1 MKPKTASKTASV
13 KTSVVP
19 PELLAGLKQAKV
31 DAKKLQPFG
40 SVDEKPI
47 YQFLAE
53 GMDAI
58 HLWEKLRAVVAQTGY
73 WPLVME
79 RSEGVWLKSDLMD
92 SSAISASWAKGL
104 KKDTGRNYD
113 KKLGVTGMI
122 LQAGLDLDANA
133 WLKKNR
139 LPDPNPEDDE
149 WAMMAEEAGAKLP
162 KTKPNTK
169 FNCVF
174 DVLSKKPKG
183 VSVTLWPTTDGW
195 AVPALM
201 RYGGWNSCPRP
212 HVQLAL
218 LRRWKDKYDAELVA
232 VAGDVVE
239 LRVGKPPKTDAAALE
254 LAREQYSY
262 CDDIVSQGTMTLER
276 LAEGLKNGTVW
287 YFWWD

>member
-1 MKPKTASKTASV
+1 MKSKTASKTADV
-13 KTSVVP
+13 KVSVVP
-19 PELLAGLKQAKV
+19 SELLAGLKKAKV
-31 DAKKLQPFG
+31 DAKKLQAFG
-40 SVDEKPI
+40 SVDDKPI

-53 GMDAI
+53 GMEAV
-58 HLWEKLRAVVAQTGY
+58 HLWEKLRTVVEQTGH

-79 RSEGVWLKSDLMD
+79 RSEGVWLKSDMMD

-122 LQAGLDLDANA
+122 HQAGLDLDANA

-139 LPDPNPEDDE
+139 LPDTKPEDDE
-149 WAMMAEEAGAKLP
+149 WAMMAEEAGTKLP
-162 KTKPNTK
+162 KSKPNTK
-169 FNCVF
+169 FSCVF

-183 VSVTLWPTTDGW
+183 VTVTLWPTTDGW

-201 RYGGWNSCPRP
+201 RYGGWNSCPMP

-218 LRRWKDKYDAELVA
+218 LRRWKEKYDAELVA
-232 VAGDVVE
+232 IAGDVVE
-239 LRVGKPPKTDAAALE
+239 LRVGKPPKHDAGALE

>member
-1 MKPKTASKTASV
+1 MKPKTAPKTAGV
-13 KTSVVP
+13 KISVVP
-19 PELLAGLKQAKV
+19 PELLAGLKKAKV
-31 DAKKLQPFG
+31 DAKKLQAFG

-53 GMDAI
+53 AMDAI
-58 HLWEKLRAVVAQTGY
+58 RLWEKLRAVVAQTGY
-73 WPLVME
+73 WPLVIE

-92 SSAISASWAKGL
+92 SNAISASWAKGL

-139 LPDPNPEDDE
+139 LPDPKPEDDE
-149 WAMMAEEAGAKLP
+149 WAMLAEEAGTKLP
-162 KTKPNTK
+162 TTKPNTK
-169 FNCVF
+169 FTCVF

-218 LRRWKDKYDAELVA
+218 LRRWKERYDAELVA
-232 VAGDVVE
+232 VAGAVVE
-239 LRVGKPPKTDAAALE
+239 LRVGKPPKTEVAALD